1 MTDRNDPVARRTF
14 MSLVGLGAL
23 GAGSAR
29 AAPSGVSQ
37 AKPAAGPGTWRP
49 AFEAQDDWMELPGR
63 HRLVLDAT
71 SALGAGDALGY
82 AGTYFRANQQD
93 YKLEAA
99 DLAVVIILRHLATPF
114 AFKDPAWEKYGAE
127 FSKMLKFTDP
137 KTDKPPV
144 ANLYDLSGYNELLPN
159 RGTTLASLIKL
170 GVNFAVCGAA
180 TKAMSTMIAK
190 STHGD
195 AEAIRAD
202 LIANLIPNAHMAAAG
217 IVAVNRAQERG
228 YALAYAG

>member
-1 MTDRNDPVARRTF
+1 MNERKEPVARRTF
-14 MSLVGLGAL
+14 MTLIGLGAF
-23 GAGSAR
+23 GAGSAQ
-29 AAPSGVSQ
+29 AAPSGVSP
-37 AKPAAGPGTWRP
+37 AKTAAGPVIWRP
-49 AFEAQDDWMELPGR
+49 ALEPQDDWLELPGR

-82 AGTYFRANQQD
+82 AGTYLHANQHD

-99 DLAVVIILRHLATPF
+99 DLAVVIVLRHLATPF
-114 AFKDPAWEKYGAE
+114 AFKDPAWAKYGPQFA
-127 FSKMLKFTDP
+127 KMLKFTDP

-144 ANLYDLSGYNELLPN
+144 ANLYDVAGYNELLSN
-159 RGTTLASLIKL
+159 RGTTLASLTKQ

-180 TKAMSTMIAK
+180 TQAMSAMIAK
-190 STHGD
+190 TTQGD
-195 AEAIRAD
+195 ADTIRAE
-202 LIANLIPNAHMAAAG
+202 LISSLIPNAHMAAAG